1 MNILQKFFP
10 QKDTREVAEEAI
22 KKENKKRTLTG
33 FWRKLSFVVG
43 VSLTLLVF
51 WTAFNGVFLPMIQIG
66 IAMCTLLA
74 LAFLWIPGFK
84 HSHMDKP
91 DLIDIFLVI
100 MCLVCL
106 VWTLYS
112 NDRFVTRIPYVSKVL
127 LMDKIVG
134 VALLVM
140 VLEAARRTVG
150 GAICVIAG
158 IIIAY
163 GFLGPY
169 MPAMLMHKGL
179 SFSKFIETTYCT
191 TEGLFGSLT
200 SLCSAQ
206 LFAFVAFG
214 SFLSA
219 TGADKLFMDL
229 ALAVAG
235 KSAGGPAK
243 VSVLS
248 SGAMA
253 MVSGSSVANV
263 VTTGTLT
270 IPMMKK
276 TGFRAEVAGA
286 VEAVASSGGQITPPV
301 MGTVAFLIADNIGTT
316 YFNVVK
322 DSFLPAFMFY
332 FTVWFFV
339 DCMAKKQGMKGLPA
353 EQLPKKG
360 KAFLTALPLIIP
372 ILILVYLLYAGYT
385 AFLSGAVCTIL
396 IVLVTMLKKETRLD
410 VKRFFLALEA
420 TSVSMVSILP
430 VVACASI
437 IVAVL
442 NKTGFMIKSTSII
455 MFLSGGH
462 LMVLILI
469 LLVMSYIIGCG
480 LPSATCYIILA
491 TLCAPALVNF
501 GIELMEAH
509 LLIFW
514 FSQVAGLTPP
524 VCITAFVAAGIAGAD
539 PMKTGFQSL
548 KMGSSFY
555 FVPMFFLF
563 SPLVSGTW
571 FQRITVLLVGLAA
584 VYMFVAVIEGY
595 LHCARTSVPVR
606 LGCLVSTFFLF
617 WACIDAEVATV
628 EPIRTAIGIGVAAVL
643 MVIQLKKAKMAAVQA

>member
-1 MNILQKFFP
+1 
-10 QKDTREVAEEAI
+10 
-22 KKENKKRTLTG
+22 
-33 FWRKLSFVVG
+33 
-43 VSLTLLVF
+43 
-51 WTAFNGVFLPMIQIG
+51 
-66 IAMCTLLA
+66 
-74 LAFLWIPGFK
+74 
-84 HSHMDKP
+84 
-91 DLIDIFLVI
+91 
-100 MCLVCL
+100 
-106 VWTLYS
+106 
-112 NDRFVTRIPYVSKVL
+112 
-127 LMDKIVG
+127 
-134 VALLVM
+134 
-140 VLEAARRTVG
+140 
-150 GAICVIAG
+150 
-158 IIIAY
+158 
-163 GFLGPY
+163 
-169 MPAMLMHKGL
+169 
-179 SFSKFIETTYCT
+179 
-191 TEGLFGSLT
+191 
-200 SLCSAQ
+200 
-206 LFAFVAFG
+206 
-214 SFLSA
+214 
-219 TGADKLFMDL
+219 
-229 ALAVAG
+229 
-235 KSAGGPAK
+235 
-243 VSVLS
+243 
-248 SGAMA
+248 MA

>member
-1 MNILQKFFP
+1 MDILHKIFP
-10 QKDTREVAEEAI
+10 KRDNKEVAEEAI
-22 KKENKKRTLTG
+22 EKENRKRTLTG
-33 FWRKLSFVVG
+33 FWRKVAFVLG
-43 VSLTLLVF
+43 AGLTILVF
-51 WTAFNGVFLPMIQIG
+51 YTAFNGVFLPMIQIG
-66 IAMCTLLA
+66 IVMCTLLA
-74 LAFLWIPGFK
+74 LAFLWIPGSK
-84 HSHMDKP
+84 RSHMDKP
-91 DLIDIFLVI
+91 DLIDIVLVVL
-100 MCLVCL
+100 CVVCL

-112 NDRFVTRIPYVSKVL
+112 NERFIHRIPYVSKVY

-134 VALLVM
+134 TALLLM

-158 IIIAY
+158 VIIAY
-163 GFLGPY
+163 GFFGPY

-229 ALAVAG
+229 ALAIAG

-339 DCMAKKQGMKGLPA
+339 DCMAKKLGMKGLPA
-353 EQLPKKG
+353 EQLPPKG
-360 KAFLTALPLIIP
+360 KSFMTALPLIIP
-372 ILILVYLLYAGYT
+372 ILVLVYMLYAGFT
-385 AFLSGAVCTIL
+385 AFLSGAICTIL
-396 IVLVTMLKKETRLD
+396 IVVVTMLRKETRLD
-410 VKRFFLALEA
+410 FKRFMLALEA
-420 TSVSMVSILP
+420 TSVSMVST
-430 VVACASI
+430 AMS
-437 IVAVL
+437 
-442 NKTGFMIKSTSII
+442 KTQET
-455 MFLSGGH
+455 
-462 LMVLILI
+462 
-469 LLVMSYIIGCG
+469 
-480 LPSATCYIILA
+480 
-491 TLCAPALVNF
+491 
-501 GIELMEAH
+501 
-509 LLIFW
+509 
-514 FSQVAGLTPP
+514 Q
-524 VCITAFVAAGIAGAD
+524 
-539 PMKTGFQSL
+539 
-548 KMGSSFY
+548 
-555 FVPMFFLF
+555 
-563 SPLVSGTW
+563 
-571 FQRITVLLVGLAA
+571 
-584 VYMFVAVIEGY
+584 
-595 LHCARTSVPVR
+595 
-606 LGCLVSTFFLF
+606 
-617 WACIDAEVATV
+617 
-628 EPIRTAIGIGVAAVL
+628 
-643 MVIQLKKAKMAAVQA
+643 